1 MIATLLLA
9 AALGTS
15 PATASIDGT
24 AQVQSSGTA
33 YGELAQS
40 QTEATIS
47 RILASEK
54 YDSQD
59 PATLINLGAAYA
71 KIGQKD
77 RAMAMYRAAI
87 MSPDRYDLQLA
98 DGRWM
103 DSRAAARLAAAALER
118 GDKLARR

>member
-1 MIATLLLA
+1 MIATMIFA
-9 AALGTS
+9 AALSAS
-15 PATASIDGT
+15 PAASTADGI
-24 AQVQSSGTA
+24 AQAQSSGTV

-47 RILASEK
+47 RILASDQF
-54 YDSQD
+54 DSKD

-77 RAMAMYRAAI
+77 RALAMYRAAI
-87 MSPDRYDLQLA
+87 ASPDRYDLQLA

-103 DSRAAARLAAAALER
+103 DSRAAARLAAASLEKS
-118 GDKLARR
+118 DKLVLR

>member
-1 MIATLLLA
+1 MIATLLFA
-9 AALGTS
+9 AALTAS
-15 PATASIDGT
+15 PAASSSVET
-24 AQVQSSGTA
+24 AQAQSSGTA

-47 RILASEK
+47 RILASDQ

-77 RAMAMYRAAI
+77 RALAMYRAAI

-103 DSRAAARLAAAALER
+103 DSRAAARLAASALER
-118 GDKLARR
+118 SDKLVLR